1 VGATL
6 TSFVKI
12 PKGNEAAL
20 MKAVSSIGPVSVAI
34 DAGHRSFQLYKDGIY
49 YEKGIKTIILR

>member
-1 VGATL
+1 L